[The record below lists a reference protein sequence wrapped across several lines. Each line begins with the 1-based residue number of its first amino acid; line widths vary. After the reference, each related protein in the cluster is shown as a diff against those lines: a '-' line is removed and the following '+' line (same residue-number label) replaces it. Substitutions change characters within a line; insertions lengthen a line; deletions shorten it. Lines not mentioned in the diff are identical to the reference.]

1 MADIEKVEYTF
12 PDQQKEADEAAE
24 AKKELEIEVIDD
36 TPEVD
41 RGREPLKTP
50 PKDLTDDELNKYDE
64 SVKTRIKHFSKGYH
78 DERRAKEAAL
88 REQEEAFKIAR
99 ALVEENKR
107 LRGSLGEGQEALIG
121 QAKKVVANEYEEA
134 KRKYKEATEAFD
146 TDAQI
151 AAQEE
156 MMAVRIRADKLEN
169 FKPAPLQPSEFEVQT
184 EQRAKKPQ
192 LDEKLTSWQDR
203 NQWFGENKRMTAY
216 ALGLHEDLLAE
227 GIPAGSDKYYEK
239 LDADLRQRFPDQFDG
254 VEVDA
259 KPQQRRSNVVAPATR
274 STAARKVVLTKSQV
288 NTAKRLGVS
297 LELYA
302 RKVAELEG
310 R

>member
-1 MADIEKVEYTF
+1 MADIERVEYSF
-12 PDQQKEADEAAE
+12 PDQQKEADAAAE
-24 AKKELEIEVIDD
+24 AKKELEIEVVDD

-41 RGREPLKTP
+41 KGREPLKAP
-50 PKDLTDDELNKYDE
+50 PKELTDDELNKYDE

-78 DERRAKEAAL
+78 DERRAKEAAQ
-88 REQEEAFKIAR
+88 REREETVRLAK
-99 ALVEENKR
+99 ALVEENR
-107 LRGSLGEGQEALIG
+107 QLRGSLSEGQEALIG
-121 QAKKVVANEYEEA
+121 QAKRVVSTEYEEA
-134 KRKYKEATEAFD
+134 KRKYREATEAFD
-146 TDAQI
+146 TEAQI

-156 MMAVRIRADKLEN
+156 MMAVRIRAEKLDN
-169 FKPAPLQPSEFEVQT
+169 FRPAPLQPSENEVQIQ
-184 EQRAKKPQ
+184 QRVNTPR
-192 LDEKLTSWQDR
+192 LDDRLVSWKEE
-203 NQWFGENKRMTAY
+203 NSWFGENKRMTAY

-227 GIPAGSDKYYEK
+227 GIPAGSDKYYQK
-239 LDADLRQRFPDQFDG
+239 LDADIRQRFPDQFEG

>member
-1 MADIEKVEYTF
+1 MADMERVEYTF
-12 PDQQKEADEAAE
+12 PDQQQEADDAAE
-24 AKKELEIEVIDD
+24 AKKELEIEIVDD

-41 RGREPLKTP
+41 KGREPLKTP
-50 PKDLTDDELNKYDE
+50 PKELTDDELSKYDE

-78 DERRAKEAAL
+78 DERRAKETAL

-99 ALVEENKR
+99 ALVEENKK
-107 LRGSLGEGQEALIG
+107 LRGSLSEGQTALIG
-121 QAKKVVANEYEEA
+121 QAKRVVASEYEEA
-134 KRKYKEATEAFD
+134 RRKFKEAAEAFD
-146 TDAQI
+146 TDAQM

-156 MMAVRIRADKLEN
+156 MMAIRIRSDKLEN
-169 FKPAPLQPSEFEVQT
+169 FTPAPLQASEYEVQT
-184 EQRAKKPQ
+184 EQRVTAPK
-192 LDEKLTSWQDR
+192 LDDRLVSWQEQ
-203 NQWFGENKRMTAY
+203 NPWFSVDKGMTAY
-216 ALGLHEDLLAE
+216 ALGLHEDLLE
-227 GIPAGSDKYYEK
+227 SGVVAGSDEYYNK
-239 LDADLRQRFPDQFDG
+239 LNRKLRSTFPDKFAG
-254 VEVDA
+254 VEDA
-259 KPQQRRSNVVAPATR
+259 KPQQRRANVVAPATR

>member
-1 MADIEKVEYTF
+1 MTIEKVEYTF
-12 PDQQKEADEAAE
+12 PDQKKEAEAAEE
-24 AKKELEIEVIDD
+24 AKKELEIEVVDD

-50 PKDLTDDELNKYDE
+50 PKEVTDDELAKYDE
-64 SVKTRIKHFSKGYH
+64 SVKSRIKHFSKGYH

-88 REQEEAFKIAR
+88 REQEEAIKLAK

-107 LRGSLGEGQEALIG
+107 LRGSLSEGQEALIG
-121 QAKKVVANEYEEA
+121 QAKRVVSSELEEA
-134 KRKYKEATEAFD
+134 KRKYKEAYESG
-146 TDAQI
+146 DADAVL
-151 AAQEE
+151 AAQDELTSIK
-156 MMAVRIRADKLEN
+156 IRSDKLEN
-169 FKPAPLQPSEFEVQT
+169 FKPAPLQPSEYEVQT
-184 EQRAKKPQ
+184 EQRVNKPK
-192 LDEKLTSWQDR
+192 LDEKLVSWQER

-216 ALGLHEDLLAE
+216 ALGLHEDLLAK
-227 GIPAGSDKYYEK
+227 GIPAGSEKYYEE
-239 LDADLRQRFPDQFDG
+239 LDADLRERFPDQFDASEG
-254 VEVDA
+254 DA
-259 KPQQRRSNVVAPATR
+259 KPRRTKSNIVAPATR
-274 STAARKVVLTKSQV
+274 STAARKIVLTQSQV